1 MSAQGLSITFV
12 GALQVI
18 AIIAAYQL
26 GRQTATP
33 EKNWPKGGI
42 MQFGWKAW
50 RIPLFVIVG
59 VAAMVTIFLPM
70 LTGDGS
76 GGGGFLSGLFSGSG
90 GGGDYRRGYGR
101 AY

>member
-18 AIIAAYQL
+18 AIVAAYQL
-26 GRQTATP
+26 GRQTATDP
-33 EKNWPKGGI
+33 KKWPKGGL

-59 VAAMVTIFLPM
+59 VAVILTVFMPM

-90 GGGDYRRGYGR
+90 GGGRYDTRYR
-101 AY
+101 

>member
-18 AIIAAYQL
+18 AIVAAYQL

-42 MQFGWKAW
+42 LKFGWKAW

-59 VAAMVTIFLPM
+59 VATAVTIFLPM

-76 GGGGFLSGLFSGSG
+76 GTGFLSGLFSGG
-90 GGGDYRRGYGR
+90 GGGGGQYQYGR
-101 AY
+101 YR